1 MLRSSFAAPTSVTI
15 DDLNDSV
22 LQSEKGHAAHHTS
35 LTSIGL
41 IVLSTISSAAAQILL
56 GIGAEALG
64 EAGLTGIL
72 TNLPLIGGYAC
83 LGMNV
88 VLVVVALR
96 GGQLSV
102 LYPIM
107 ALSYVWVTILS
118 PMYFNDVIST
128 SQIAGL
134 TLIVAGVAFIG
145 SGSRS

>member
-1 MLRSSFAAPTSVTI
+1 MLRSSFAAPTSATI
-15 DDLNDSV
+15 DDLSDSV
-22 LQSEKGHAAHHTS
+22 LESETGHAAHHTS

-64 EAGLTGIL
+64 EAGLAGIL
-72 TNLPLIGGYAC
+72 TNFPLIGGYAC

-118 PMYFNDVIST
+118 PVYFNDVIST